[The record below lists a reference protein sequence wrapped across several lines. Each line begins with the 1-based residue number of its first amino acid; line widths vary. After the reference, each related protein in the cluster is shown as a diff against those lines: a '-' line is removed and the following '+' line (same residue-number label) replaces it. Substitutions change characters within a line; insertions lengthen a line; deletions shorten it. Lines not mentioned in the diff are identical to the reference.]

1 MQIDQESEEYFL
13 LRSRM
18 KLKWRGCAMTR
29 ARLFNRCVIINKESD
44 AIINMDT
51 LITKHFSPYL
61 ITLSII
67 ETRFNPYES

>member
-44 AIINMDT
+44 AITNRHIDT

-67 ETRFNPYES
+67 ETRINP